1 MRKRSITLIIICFI
15 ILNLFACSKAEIKD
29 LYFRIT
35 WTDYSGRGV
44 AIQEVVDVYNAQNKN
59 YRIVLQGGD
68 EDFDTLNNLITDDE
82 HKTIYVLPY
91 RFVKYFG
98 NQEQLVNLSDEFSN
112 QEELYYPDLWNLGK
126 VNENVYGIPWVSHS
140 IVLIYNKNIL
150 DSVGV
155 IPEQINSLETLVDA
169 LKLVDEN
176 TDAYGIGLVGAN
188 HNDIS
193 WMVNQFIY
201 GFGSSLV
208 DESGTKVTINNNNSL
223 DAIRFYKDVL
233 GQYAQPTWLDD
244 TGVEIMNYFRDQ
256 KLAFEFQGVW
266 GITDI
271 EKNGSLF
278 ETGIINLSNIGLS
291 PEVGPLL
298 LSIEPEMTQED
309 KEEAIRFINYMI
321 SIEAQEEIMKGE
333 YSPEHDA
340 YYPFRVPA
348 RNDLINSLVF
358 IENPQYIPFTTGF
371 ENPSIDVPT
380 AKWQTV
386 KNNIYAPGL
395 HAVMTNELSI
405 EDFLKQVETEGNL
418 ILNQ

>member
-298 LSIEPEMTQED
+298 LSLEPEMTQED

>member
-1 MRKRSITLIIICFI
+1 MRKRNFTLIITCFI
-15 ILNLFACSKAEIKD
+15 IINLFACSKPEIRD

-44 AIQEVVDVYNAQNKN
+44 AVQKVVDAYNAQNKN
-59 YRIVLQGGD
+59 YKIILQGGD
-68 EDFDTLNNLITDDE
+68 EDLDKLDKLMADDE

-98 NQEQLVNLSDEFSN
+98 NQERLLNVSEEFSN
-112 QEELYYPDLWNLGK
+112 QKGLYSPDLWDLGK
-126 VNENVYGIPWVSHS
+126 VNDNVYGIPWVSHT
-140 IVLIYNKNIL
+140 IALIYNKNIL

-155 IPEQINSLETLVDA
+155 NPEQINSLESLVDA
-169 LKLVDEN
+169 LKLVEEN
-176 TDAYGIGLVGAN
+176 TDVHGIGLVGAN

-208 DESGTKVTINNNNSL
+208 DETGTKVTINNSNSIE
-223 DAIRFYKDVL
+223 AITFYKDVL
-233 GQYAQPTWLDD
+233 SQYAQPTWLDD

-298 LSIEPEMTQED
+298 LSIEPEMSQED
-309 KEEAIRFINYMI
+309 KDEAIKFIEYMI
-321 SIEAQEEIMKGE
+321 SVEVQEEIMKGE

-348 RNDLINSLVF
+348 RNDLVNSLIF

-386 KNNIYAPGL
+386 KNDIYAPGL

-405 EDFLKQVETEGNL
+405 EDFLKQVETDGNL

>member
-1 MRKRSITLIIICFI
+1 MKKRSFFLFIICSVC
-15 ILNLFACSKAEIKD
+15 LSLFACSKPVIKD

-35 WTDYSGRGV
+35 WADYSGRGV
-44 AIQEVVDVYNAQNKN
+44 AIQQVVDIYNNQNEK
-59 YRIVLQGGD
+59 YRIVLQSGD
-68 EDFDTLNNLITDDE
+68 EDFDTINELILDDE

-98 NQEQLVNLSDEFSN
+98 SQDKLVDLSAEFVDEV
-112 QEELYYPDLWNLGK
+112 ELFYPDLWNLGIVDDK
-126 VNENVYGIPWVSHS
+126 VYGIPWVSHS
-140 IVLIYNKNIL
+140 ICLIYNKNIL
-150 DSVGV
+150 DLAGV
-155 IPEQINSLETLVDA
+155 NPEEINSLDTLVNA
-169 LKLVDEN
+169 LRLVEEK
-176 TDAYGIGLVGAN
+176 TDAFGIGLVGAN

-208 DESGTKVTINNNNSL
+208 DETGMNVMINNSKSIE
-223 DAIRFYKDVL
+223 AISFYKDVL
-233 GQYAQPTWLDD
+233 GQYAQPTWLED
-244 TGVEIMNYFRDQ
+244 TGVEIMNYFREQ

-271 EKNGSLF
+271 EKNGRLF
-278 ETGIINLSNIGLS
+278 ETGIINLNSIGLS

-298 LSIEPEMTQED
+298 LSIETEMTKED
-309 KEEAIRFINYMI
+309 EEEALKFIRYMI
-321 SIEAQEEIMKGE
+321 SVDAQEEIMKGE

-358 IENPQYIPFTTGF
+358 IENPQYIPFTIGF

-380 AKWQTV
+380 AKWQTI
-386 KNNIYAPGL
+386 KNEIYAIGL
-395 HAVMTNELSI
+395 HSVMTNSLSI

>member
-1 MRKRSITLIIICFI
+1 MRKRSFIFIITCFI
-15 ILNLFACSKAEIKD
+15 IVNLFACSKPEIKD

-44 AIQEVVDVYNAQNKN
+44 AIQKVVDVYNAQNKN

-68 EDFDTLNNLITDDE
+68 EDFDTLDKLMTDDE
-82 HKTIYVLPY
+82 HKMIYVLPY
-91 RFVKYFG
+91 RFVRYFG
-98 NQEQLVNLSDEFSN
+98 SQEHLLNLSEDFSN
-112 QEELYYPDLWNLGK
+112 QEELYYPDLWELGK
-126 VNENVYGIPWVSHS
+126 VKDNVYGIPWVSHS
-140 IVLIYNKNIL
+140 IALIYNKNIL
-150 DSVGV
+150 DLAGV
-155 IPEQINSLETLVDA
+155 NPEQINSLDALVDA
-169 LKLVDEN
+169 LKLVDEK

-208 DESGTKVTINNNNSL
+208 DDLGLNVTINNTNSIE
-223 DAIRFYKDVL
+223 AISFYKDVL

-244 TGVEIMNYFRDQ
+244 TGVEIMNYFREQ

-298 LSIEPEMTQED
+298 LSIEPEMTPED
-309 KEEAIRFINYMI
+309 KEEAIKFIEYMI
-321 SIEAQEEIMKGE
+321 SVEAQEEIMKGE

-348 RNDLINSLVF
+348 RNDLVNSLVF
-358 IENPQYIPFTTGF
+358 VENPQYIPFTTGF

-386 KNNIYAPGL
+386 KNDIYAPGL

-405 EDFLKQVETEGNL
+405 EEFLNQVEVEGNL

>member
-176 TDAYGIGLVGAN
+176 TDDYGIGLVGAN

>member
-1 MRKRSITLIIICFI
+1 M
-15 ILNLFACSKAEIKD
+15 
-29 LYFRIT
+29 
-35 WTDYSGRGV
+35 